1 MTVDEARKIV
11 ADFDENQGIT
21 DEDEFMFIEA
31 MNFLIEEEKNP
42 DDMMYLGGYYYE
54 QKHFD
59 LAHKSYEMAAAMDHD
74 AAYECLGYIWYYGRT
89 GERDYKNAFEYF
101 SKLMDKGNPVATYK
115 VADMYKNGYY
125 VEKDE
130 KKYEDIVK
138 KLYKDVQECTN
149 VFDPIPEVYTRL
161 AKIKTK
167 EGDVDEAIGLYLR
180 AKDWLAQRIRY
191 NAFFGNL
198 NIMKWLI
205 DGLYELIE
213 FDEEMFDFYDMY
225 YLLKSPHKIRFFYNK
240 QELQLESVMEGDEC
254 VVCFGDKWYHSR
266 DDFFKDAMADGVKLT
281 SVYDELYGFE
291 VVAYG

>member
-31 MNFLIEEEKNP
+31 MNFLIKEEKNP
-42 DDMMYLGGYYYE
+42 RDMMYLGGYYYE

-59 LAHKSYEMAAAMDHD
+59 LALKYYEMAASMDHD

-89 GERDYKNAFEYF
+89 GEWDYKKAFEYF

-130 KKYEDIVK
+130 KKYEEIVK
-138 KLYKDVQECTN
+138 KLYEDVQECTN

-205 DGLYELIE
+205 DDLYELIE
-213 FDEEMFDFYDMY
+213 FDEEMIS
-225 YLLKSPHKIRFFYNK
+225 LR
-240 QELQLESVMEGDEC
+240 ELWQT
-254 VVCFGDKWYHSR
+254 
-266 DDFFKDAMADGVKLT
+266 A
-281 SVYDELYGFE
+281 
-291 VVAYG
+291 